1 MTVRAALVP
10 GAPVLLPTYAG
21 QVDPVAELRHACRA
35 AVDALVSA
43 GPSRVLVVAAPVRAE
58 DAARGVAASVGAR
71 VGRHLLDEAGHTGDV
86 VDSPAGRA
94 GAGDAVL
101 LVGNGTACRSERAPG
116 HLDERAFGLDSEL
129 ERTVRDGAAPPH
141 DDALAEQLWC
151 FDLPVFRRLH
161 ELVDGVGHVEYA
173 DDVYGV
179 AYWVATWSCL
189 RGESSR

>member
-21 QVDPVAELRHACRA
+21 QVDPVAELRHVCRTT
-35 AVDALVSA
+35 VDALVST
-43 GPSRVLVVAAPVRAE
+43 GPSRVLLVAAPLRAE
-58 DAARGVAASVGAR
+58 DSARGVTTPVGAR
-71 VGRHLLDEAGHTGDV
+71 VGRHLLHEAGHTGDV
-86 VDSPAGRA
+86 VDSPAARA

-101 LVGNGTACRSERAPG
+101 MVGNGTACRSERAPG
-116 HLDERAFGLDSEL
+116 HLDERAFGLDTEL

-161 ELVDGVGHVEYA
+161 GLVDGMGRVDYA
-173 DDVYGV
+173 DDPYGV
-179 AYWVATWSCL
+179 AYWVATWPGL
-189 RGESSR
+189 REGSD